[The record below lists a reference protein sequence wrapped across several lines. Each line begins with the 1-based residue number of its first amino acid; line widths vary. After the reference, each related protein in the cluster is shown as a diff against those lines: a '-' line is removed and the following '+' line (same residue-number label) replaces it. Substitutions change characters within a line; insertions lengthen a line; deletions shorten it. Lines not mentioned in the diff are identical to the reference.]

1 MTYTLTSD
9 IAYTASKSQIKQFAM
24 QHGCN
29 LSSFQKNGPGGGNHV
44 VTFTS
49 KNLNHIQDLCD
60 QLNLPYSKIISQ

>member
-1 MTYTLTSD
+1 MDYNVTSD

-24 QHGCN
+24 DHGCII
-29 LSSFQKNGPGGGNHV
+29 SSFQKNGPAGGNHV

-60 QLNLPYSKIISQ
+60 QLNLSHLKIIS